1 MSSRVIHKKDKN
13 PYMVTNSSSSES
25 CMTLD
30 NIPTQR
36 APVLSQEPL
45 FPQDVPVKD
54 IFLRPETDKF
64 LVKINPRNG
73 IVLPMEKHPKKI
85 TPLKWKFRSHESGLT
100 HEETNDKNLLL
111 QRISVSDWETHVK
124 TRFSEIENSIKE
136 HEDTLD
142 VEELNNLKILSEK
155 IHSFSEKYVK
165 EQIHQLDKFIWD
177 FNTQE
182 KSNEGIQKELDAIY
196 NQELKFCDEHKL
208 LFPWSNSQRFSKEH
222 QVAHALIRSLCH
234 LHPENIR
241 KLIQH
246 FVFQSNFANVPL
258 EKIEDFWKSKE
269 EFLKQL
275 VKHEAEHFTIFMND
289 WDIRFQNYII
299 THPIILRNICI
310 GLVYLNTTC
319 CLIPFA
325 NEWRSQTAFY
335 EQKEGPFYQFL
346 HANEKVSI
354 LKDGKIQSISL
365 ISNSKN
371 TLTELCNLD
380 DTDLHFLSVRQWDQ
394 SFHEFK
400 NKEYSFD
407 EYKDSEKI
415 ERFQND
421 VLKQIE
427 KKKQSLSC
435 EFWKTILLKT
445 HSALDTT
452 RSLYVE
458 IDPEYTNI
466 DEPSFIWLHTFF
478 VNEIITI
485 TEGRMPFLG
494 LDLVITQNP
503 DTNRS
508 LKMSTTRMGLLNNLV
523 LQNNLQSAEFLT
535 NMINNSDETQNKN
548 IQIFQNLN
556 SIINLDTSGFF
567 NLDLKNEDDKWIYVQ
582 IVQSIMYK
590 ISRPRAVH
598 IIRSNIRRFGKY
610 GLDFMYQMLKYV
622 SNFMNESFFYL
633 DQLLQ
638 DTKFYKINNE
648 FNFKKVLC
656 TGNYT
661 RYFYLI
667 CISCEWCIINIQY
680 ILRMFAKL
688 MVLYNSK
695 SVLAEEYKIHILFR
709 EFSSFVADKL
719 DDIYSTSEITQEIDF
734 SKIEIMEE
742 FKTIYS
748 KKNKSAV
755 DFRKESAY
763 LKKEQKYFWINVK
776 DLPNDQKDVWKE
788 IKKYQFNNSLT
799 ITQEYMNINEI
810 LDVWEITLEDKDREL
825 WKTTFKDPFRILKD
839 VLKKSDESERL
850 KIMSRIT
857 QQHLKEENLKLALIE
872 DDKRKWKLHEKLRKE
887 EDIRRKKEE
896 EEENIRIE
904 QEEREYG
911 DLNDLRVLRKKK
923 LDKTKDVARN
933 AIKQKFMNTPQ
944 DTSEKVLAKG
954 ESGKQLQ
961 QRADNNMK
969 LYSMEEIKRI
979 FNQEVG
985 YDYELPD
992 FFKIQNKFMNM
1003 EQQRHL
1009 IREILENQRLYAK
1022 EEKKQTY
1029 GWNEEAET
1037 MWTYDEDLFQHN
1049 IQSKADQA
1057 ILMHKLLG
1065 SKSKHDDQIKSIED
1079 LTKSILKTYLKIN
1092 PLWVDDP
1099 TKKISS
1105 ALIQKTIFLASII
1118 DEAKQ
1123 FTQITERQLTSVLNS
1138 FKIRHLFVATENN
1151 PEIYEKLFNKVQNPN
1166 LYGNDIASW
1175 LENTDNSDK
1184 VLNFWRQIFENKK
1197 SFRNKFNMDKAV
1209 DIFLNSRHSAKAER
1223 ARTEALSYLNQL
1235 ENNAEPVSL
1244 PETDDGFKYA
1254 KFEALLNFPKRDEPE
1269 GLALYN
1275 DFTVEKFK
1283 KQLKKLHYLD
1293 PAKPDEIP
1301 EALGEMFWFL
1311 VDDQRKRVE
1320 ERRKLVMLGEQLSL
1334 KINMSLKKSNKPENQ
1349 DSNKNSPELPKS
1361 SKDTSTKKQNVKID
1375 SSSNV
1380 NPIENLI
1387 LFKPLILQ
1395 HFPFRC
1401 PFCKNTGFQTHQ
1413 ECVNHLELKIG
1424 DKSHS
1429 ELYSKIKKYFDLT
1442 EKANQRCGENTFWN
1456 VSDHCELVTHQIRA
1470 KNSVVDHEDYQEVQH
1485 ANHFV
1490 LKYRYIPLDDDHE
1503 GPIITPNDPFY
1514 NYKFEF
1520 YDYFENAMNYIFGF
1534 KQGPAYKSATFDH
1547 DKFENMSEKYKIQ
1560 LFETAAQSASRIAKR
1575 GYDVYEPGVATLVR
1589 KANRSKNKVRA
1600 ERNNDRGERSRD
1612 NNGNWRGDLNDE
1624 AEGQR
1629 IADKDKL
1636 DFDEHNEGYRRNGIR
1651 VNGRW
1656 HSFS

>member
-1 MSSRVIHKKDKN
+1 
-13 PYMVTNSSSSES
+13 MVTNSSSSES

-36 APVLSQEPL
+36 VPVLSQGLL
-45 FPQDVPVKD
+45 FPRDGRVKN
-54 IFLRPETDKF
+54 IVLPPEKDKF
-64 LVKINPRNG
+64 LVNFNPQNG

-85 TPLKWKFRSHESGLT
+85 TPLKWEFHSHESGLT

-124 TRFSEIENSIKE
+124 TRFSKIENSIKE
-136 HEDTLD
+136 KKDTLD
-142 VEELNNLKILSEK
+142 VEELKNLKILSEK

-177 FNTQE
+177 LNIEE
-182 KSNEGIQKELDAIY
+182 KFKEGIQKELDAIF
-196 NQELKFCDEHKL
+196 NHELKFCSEHEL
-208 LFPWSNSQRFSKEH
+208 LFPWSDSHRFSKEH

-234 LHPENIR
+234 LHPANIR

-246 FVFQSNFANVPL
+246 FVFESNFTNIPP
-258 EKIEDFWKSKE
+258 EKIEDFWKMKE

-275 VKHEAEHFTIFMND
+275 VQHEVDHFTIFMND
-289 WDIRFQNYII
+289 WDLRFQNYII
-299 THPIILRNICI
+299 THPILLRNICI

-335 EQKEGPFYQFL
+335 EQEQGPFYQFL
-346 HANEKVSI
+346 HTNEEVSI
-354 LKDGKIQSISL
+354 LKDEKIQNISL
-365 ISNSKN
+365 MSNSKN
-371 TLTELCNLD
+371 TLTKLCNLD
-380 DTDLHFLSVRQWDQ
+380 HRDLHFLAVRQWDR
-394 SFHEFK
+394 SFHEFDGKKYIFEEYEDTEKTKHFQK
-400 NKEYSFD
+400 N
-407 EYKDSEKI
+407 
-415 ERFQND
+415 
-421 VLKQIE
+421 VLNQIE
-427 KKKQSLSC
+427 KKKKSLSC
-435 EFWKTILLKT
+435 DFWKNILLKT
-445 HSALDTT
+445 RSALNAT

-458 IDPEYTNI
+458 IDEDYTNI

-478 VNEIITI
+478 VNEIIKI

-494 LDLVITQNP
+494 LDLVIGQNP
-503 DTNRS
+503 NATEGSIDF
-508 LKMSTTRMGLLNNLV
+508 STRRLDLLNNLV
-523 LQNNLQSAEFLT
+523 LQSNLKSTEFFT
-535 NMINNSDETQNKN
+535 NIFNNSDETQNKN
-548 IQIFQNLN
+548 IQISQNLH

-567 NLDLKNEDDKWIYVQ
+567 NLDLKNNDDKWLYVQ
-582 IVQSIMYK
+582 IVQSIMHN
-590 ISRPRAVH
+590 ISHPRAMD
-598 IIRSNIRRFGKY
+598 IIRRNIRRFGKY
-610 GLDFMYQMLKYV
+610 GLDFMYNMLKYV
-622 SNFMNESFFYL
+622 SNFMNECFFYL

-638 DTKFYKINNE
+638 DTKFDQINKE
-648 FNFKKVLC
+648 FNFKKILC
-656 TGNYT
+656 TGNYS
-661 RYFYLI
+661 RNFYLI

-688 MVLYNSK
+688 MVVYNSK
-695 SVLAEEYKIHILFR
+695 SILADQYKIDTLFQ
-709 EFSSFVADKL
+709 EFSFFVAEKL
-719 DDIYSTSEITQEIDF
+719 DGIYSKSEITQEIDF
-734 SKIEIMEE
+734 SKIEIMKE

-748 KKNKSAV
+748 NKISSAV
-755 DFRKESAY
+755 DLRKQSVHV
-763 LKKEQKYFWINVK
+763 KNGQKYFWIK
-776 DLPNDQKDVWKE
+776 SKYLSNDQKDVLKQ
-788 IKKYQFNNSLT
+788 IDIYQFKSSFT
-799 ITQEYMNINEI
+799 VTPDYMNINEI
-810 LDVWEITLEDKDREL
+810 LDIWELMLEEEDKEL
-825 WKTTFKDPFRILKD
+825 WKTTFKDPFLILKKD
-839 VLKKSDESERL
+839 VLKESVESKRL
-850 KIMSRIT
+850 AIMSRIT
-857 QQHLKEENLKLALIE
+857 KQHLKDENLKLALIQE
-872 DDKRKWKLHEKLRKE
+872 DKRKWELREKLRKE
-887 EDIRRKKEE
+887 TEKEKAKEKEKQQRHVQKEAMAEKRQLEDLITLSQNLKKNKAKDMARKAI
-896 EEENIRIE
+896 EENFT
-904 QEEREYG
+904 
-911 DLNDLRVLRKKK
+911 D
-923 LDKTKDVARN
+923 
-933 AIKQKFMNTPQ
+933 TPQ

-954 ESGKQLQ
+954 ESGKQIK
-961 QRADNNMK
+961 QRADDDMR
-969 LYSMEEIKRI
+969 LYSMQEIKRI

-1009 IREILENQRLYAK
+1009 IREILEHQRRYAK
-1022 EEKKQTY
+1022 EEKKPTY

-1049 IQSKADQA
+1049 IQSNADQA

-1065 SKSKHDDQIKSIED
+1065 SQSKHDHQIKSIED

-1105 ALIQKTIFLASII
+1105 ALIQKTMFLASII

-1197 SFRNKFNMDKAV
+1197 SFQNKFNMDKAV
-1209 DIFLNSRHSAKAER
+1209 DIFLNSSHSAKAER

-1320 ERRKLVMLGEQLSL
+1320 EKRKLVMLGEQLSL

-1401 PFCKNTGFQTHQ
+1401 PFCTNTGFQTHQ

-1429 ELYSKIKKYFDLT
+1429 ELYLKIKKYYDLT
-1442 EKANQRCGENTFWN
+1442 EKAEQRCGENTFWN
-1456 VSDHCELVTHQIRA
+1456 VSDYCELVTHQIRA

-1485 ANHFV
+1485 GNHFV
-1490 LKYRYIPLDDDHE
+1490 SKYRYIPLDDDHE
-1503 GPIITPNDPFY
+1503 GPIITQNNPLY

-1520 YDYFENAMNYIFGF
+1520 YDYYENAMNYIFGF
-1534 KQGPAYKSATFDH
+1534 KQGPAYKSAQFDH
-1547 DKFENMSEKYKIQ
+1547 TKFENMSEKYKIQ
-1560 LFETAAQSASRIAKR
+1560 LFETTAQTAARIAKR
-1575 GYDVYEPGVATLVR
+1575 GYDVYEPGAAQLVR
-1589 KANRSKNKVRA
+1589 KANRSKNKVRLD
-1600 ERNNDRGERSRD
+1600 RNNDRSERSRD
-1612 NNGNWRGDLNDE
+1612 KNSNWRGDLNDE
-1624 AEGQR
+1624 VEGQR

-1636 DFDEHNEGYRRNGIR
+1636 DYDEHNEGYRKNGVR
-1651 VNGRW
+1651 VNGTW